1 MTKNKVVTLEDRI
14 PKLKEQRK
22 QKANRRLITS
32 LSFFFILI
40 ILIIYFQS
48 PLSKVSTITVIG
60 NERVLEDEVRRLSLI
75 DNSTSYWRINEKDVV
90 SNLRSHPEIKEV
102 TIQKKLP
109 NHVTL
114 KIEEHLR
121 VAYILDDGDY
131 RPVLDNGKIL
141 IPQSENII
149 PHDAPIMFNWRD
161 TDLVVSFIDELIK
174 LPESVI
180 YAISE
185 IHHTPSENNSQLLTL
200 FMNDGFEVNA
210 NVRDFSKKL
219 QSYPSIVSQLDPTQK
234 GIINLEVGA
243 FFKPY
248 ETIGSEDE
256 VDGVELDDES
266 EG

>member
-22 QKANRRLITS
+22 QKANRRLIIY

-40 ILIIYFQS
+40 IFIIYFQS
-48 PLSKVSTITVIG
+48 PLSKVSAIQVIG
-60 NERVLEDEVRRLSLI
+60 NERVSEEEVIELSTI
-75 DNSTSYWRINEKDVV
+75 DNSTSYWRVNEKEV
-90 SNLRSHPEIKEV
+90 SVAIKSHPEIKGV
-102 TIQKKLP
+102 ILKKKLP
-109 NHVTL
+109 NTVE
-114 KIEEHLR
+114 IIVEEHLR
-121 VAYILDDGDY
+121 IAYIFDDGDY

-141 IPQSENII
+141 IPQPDSTI
-149 PHDAPIMFNWRD
+149 PHDAPIMFYWKKHE
-161 TDLVVSFIDELIK
+161 LLVSFIDELLK

-185 IHHTPSENNSQLLTL
+185 IHHTPVENNNHLLTL
-200 FMNDGFEVNA
+200 YMNDGFEVRA
-210 NVRDFSKKL
+210 NIRDFSNKL
-219 QSYPSIVSQLDPTQK
+219 KSYPSIVSQLDPSQK
-234 GIINLEVGA
+234 GVINLEVGA

-256 VDGVELDDES
+256 EDGVELDDES